1 MTSDLSL
8 SKTGT
13 VNWKGK
19 HAGRGRPPSGFLK
32 LCTALG
38 MLPGPGP
45 PGLFWATL
53 WVKFDSCL
61 VEGGDMFLEN
71 FLCFVFST
79 HTHSLQSGS
88 KDQIVCTMVTAVIS
102 ARRDPLGAKVVA
114 AFHRGERI

>member
-1 MTSDLSL
+1 
-8 SKTGT
+8 
-13 VNWKGK
+13 
-19 HAGRGRPPSGFLK
+19 
-32 LCTALG
+32 
-38 MLPGPGP
+38 
-45 PGLFWATL
+45 
-53 WVKFDSCL
+53 
-61 VEGGDMFLEN
+61 MFLEN